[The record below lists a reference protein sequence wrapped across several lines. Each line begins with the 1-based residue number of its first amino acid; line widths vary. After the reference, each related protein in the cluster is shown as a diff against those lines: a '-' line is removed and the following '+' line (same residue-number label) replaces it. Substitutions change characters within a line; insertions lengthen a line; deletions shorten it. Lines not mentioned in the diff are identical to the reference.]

1 MVSLFT
7 QEGVS
12 PTMSVSTKTRRDF
25 SRELYD
31 ACAKDDDSS
40 RKSFSSKHSTW
51 FSILRSTI
59 RHSAGHTHTTRH
71 AAAGDVGK
79 EDWVDALSSAMLS
92 NGIECVPGMYQS
104 RISCTKIVRLVGQA
118 PSSQAMKARPGSLKR
133 AAIEAECRAEL
144 WAKRRKMT
152 IDFGCKIPFT
162 NIPKMI
168 DEGFRLMEKN
178 FKRGDARV
186 LRHYEVARHSL
197 VGCLGDPLCDLML
210 MIALTLASSSETPWV
225 APKSNHFEVGPKK
238 DARLLAANL
247 VTRMLWFLRPQD
259 FPWDKDDG
267 QVLRVSEMTK
277 KVEQKGV
284 NNRVL
289 RELGWVVVVR
299 GTRDSPR
306 NSDVELQKMEE
317 LLWMRKELLGL
328 RKDATRFIRRV
339 FHSHDNIWVE
349 RCKGIISEE

>member
-12 PTMSVSTKTRRDF
+12 PTMSVSTKARRDF
-25 SRELYD
+25 SGELYD
-31 ACAKDDDSS
+31 ACVKDDDSS

-51 FSILRSTI
+51 FSVLRSAI
-59 RHSAGHTHTTRH
+59 RHAVTKNTT
-71 AAAGDVGK
+71 ADTLGK
-79 EDWVDALSSAMLS
+79 EYWVGAISAAMLS
-92 NGIECVPGMYQS
+92 NGIECVPGTYLT
-104 RISCTKIVRLVGQA
+104 RISCTRVVRLVGEA

-162 NIPKMI
+162 NIPEMVE
-168 DEGFRLMEKN
+168 EGFRLMEKN
-178 FKRGDARV
+178 FKRGDAGV
-186 LRHYEVARHSL
+186 LRHYQVARHSL

-225 APKSNHFEVGPKK
+225 PPKSNQFEVGPRK

-277 KVEQKGV
+277 KVEHKGV

-306 NSDVELQKMEE
+306 NSDVELQKAEE

-328 RKDATRFIRRV
+328 RKDATRFIGRV
-339 FHSHDNIWVE
+339 FHSQDSIWVE
-349 RCKGIISEE
+349 RCKSIISEE